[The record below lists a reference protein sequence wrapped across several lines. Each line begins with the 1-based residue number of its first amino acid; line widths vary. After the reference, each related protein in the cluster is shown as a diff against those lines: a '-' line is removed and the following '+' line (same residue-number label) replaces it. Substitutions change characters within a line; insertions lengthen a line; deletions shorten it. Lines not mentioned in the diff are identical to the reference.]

1 MTAPVHAQRRRDG
14 GLSAALDSWGTLLLP
29 ALAVLVAF
37 VLPARLVVGALG
49 AAGRPSVILGFGLAM
64 AWLLAQLQGS
74 GRTAPSGPLRLLLAL
89 FWASTLTSY
98 ALGFDRGMT
107 VAEASSADRAL
118 IVAVSA
124 SGLMLAVAE
133 GVKDRADVYRV
144 LKTVVVGATFMAAIG
159 LLQVFGLDLVP
170 LIRLPGLDYNAP
182 LIGISER
189 GSGGFPRV
197 AGTSGHYIEFGTVA
211 GLALPLAVHLGR
223 RLGGRWWVPVA
234 ALAVALPFS
243 VSRTSFLALGLA
255 MGVLVLAWSWRTR
268 TNAAVVGAGVVVG
281 FQVLQPGL
289 LGTIKALFL
298 GASTDPSVIG
308 RTDDYP
314 ITSTYIAERPFFGRG
329 PGTFIP
335 EQYLILDNQMLGTIL
350 NTGYVG
356 LAALLALVLGAGLAA
371 RAAARASGDP
381 DDRELSFAVAGVV
394 AGAVMTSLTFD
405 SLSFALFATL
415 LWVTVGLAFG
425 LLRVVQSEVAPV
437 PGLRG

>member
-1 MTAPVHAQRRRDG
+1 
-14 GLSAALDSWGTLLLP
+14 LLLP
-29 ALAVLVAF
+29 ALAVTVAF

-64 AWLLAQLQGS
+64 AWALAQLQGA
-74 GRTAPSGPLRLLLAL
+74 GKGKASGPLRLLLAL
-89 FWASTLTSY
+89 FWASTLVSY

-107 VAEASSADRAL
+107 AAEASAADRAL
-118 IVAVSA
+118 IVAVAA

-133 GVKDRADVYRV
+133 GVHHRDDVYRMLKV
-144 LKTVVVGATFMAAIG
+144 LVLGSSFMAGIG
-159 LLQVFGLDLVP
+159 LLQVFGIDLVP
-170 LIRLPGLDYNAP
+170 LLRVPGLDYNAP

-234 ALAVALPFS
+234 ALGIALPFS
-243 VSRTSFLALGLA
+243 VSRTSFLALGVA

-268 TNAAVVGAGVVVG
+268 ANAAVVGTVVVAG
-281 FQVLQPGL
+281 FQILQPGL

-298 GASTDPSVIG
+298 GAATDPSVLG
-308 RTDDYP
+308 RTEDYP
-314 ITSTYIAERPFFGRG
+314 VTTTYIDERPFFGRG

-335 EQYLILDNQMLGTIL
+335 EQYLILDNQALGAIL

-356 LAALLALVLGAGLAA
+356 LLALLALVLGAAWAA
-371 RAAARASGDP
+371 RRAARLSGYP
-381 DDRELSFAVAGVV
+381 DDRELAFAITGVV
-394 AGAVMTSLTFD
+394 LGVVLTSLTFD

-415 LWVTVGLAFG
+415 LYATIGIAFG
-425 LLRVVQSEVAPV
+425 LLRVVEGADAP
-437 PGLRG
+437 RGAGPEQQDG